1 MDQVSQVREKID
13 IVGLISS
20 YIPLKKSGRNFT
32 TNCPFHNEKT
42 PSFVVSPERQIW
54 HCFGCGRGGDAYSFL
69 MEYENIEFI
78 EALRTLAKKAGV
90 NLKFT
95 SDAFSSSKKEKIFE
109 VNKIASLF
117 YNFILLKHQSG
128 KQALEYLIKKRGLTS
143 RLINTFGIGFSPTGR
158 RDLSNYL
165 INKKNFS
172 KKDLVDAGLSYEKD
186 GEIFDFFKRRIMFP
200 LIDHRGNI
208 IGFSGRKIT
217 DDSFGPKYINT
228 KETEAYHKGSTFF
241 GLNIAKDE
249 IKKQGATLVVEGE
262 FDVISA
268 FSQGIKNTVALKGTA
283 FTEAQALLL
292 SRFSPKILLCFD
304 QDEAG
309 FTALKKS
316 IPIIEK
322 RGLSI
327 SVVILDGKDPDEVIK
342 KDPVVF
348 KKAIKNDIEVYDF
361 LLDKLIKENDTQ
373 EASGKR
379 KITDDILPLI
389 SGIQNEIVKEHYLKK
404 LSKSIDTSYESL
416 LRQLN
421 KKEDEKKEKVFKKIQ
436 VRDRREILEE
446 YLLALILQSENP
458 RDSFTK
464 SKDILSSYEFRI
476 LSVGKIFA
484 EISNFSKEGNRF
496 NLKSM
501 SAILSKEL
509 LPSFDKCFLVPL
521 PKFENYTKYEE
532 EIIRVSKEL
541 RIFFLKEKV
550 KKISTELKGKN
561 TDILEIEKIRE
572 EITNITMQL
581 SSQ

>member
-501 SAILSKEL
+501 SAILLKEL

>member
-1 MDQVSQVREKID
+1 LGQN
-13 IVGLISS
+13 ISTQ
-20 YIPLKKSGRNFT
+20 KK
-32 TNCPFHNEKT
+32 
-42 PSFVVSPERQIW
+42 
-54 HCFGCGRGGDAYSFL
+54 
-69 MEYENIEFI
+69 
-78 EALRTLAKKAGV
+78 LR
-90 NLKFT
+90 
-95 SDAFSSSKKEKIFE
+95 
-109 VNKIASLF
+109 
-117 YNFILLKHQSG
+117 
-128 KQALEYLIKKRGLTS
+128 R
-143 RLINTFGIGFSPTGR
+143 
-158 RDLSNYL
+158 
-165 INKKNFS
+165 
-172 KKDLVDAGLSYEKD
+172 
-186 GEIFDFFKRRIMFP
+186 
-200 LIDHRGNI
+200 
-208 IGFSGRKIT
+208 
-217 DDSFGPKYINT
+217 
-228 KETEAYHKGSTFF
+228 TFF

-501 SAILSKEL
+501 SAILLKEL